1 MSEGTREL
9 SNGSMDR
16 RVSPPSG
23 GAATGGPTNEE
34 RRQFV
39 GSYDKLSPA
48 ARELALAIDNY
59 KIVNHRRFIDHEEML
74 AVILSLGY
82 HK

>member
-1 MSEGTREL
+1 MSEASREMSDGTP
-9 SNGSMDR
+9 DR
-16 RVSPPSG
+16 RVSPTP
-23 GAATGGPTNEE
+23 GAQASEE
-34 RRQFV
+34 RRQFG

-59 KIVNHRRFIDHEEML
+59 KITNHRRFIDHEEML
-74 AVILSLGY
+74 QVILSLGY

>member
-1 MSEGTREL
+1 MLDGVP
-9 SNGSMDR
+9 DR
-16 RVSPPSG
+16 RVSP
-23 GAATGGPTNEE
+23 TYGGPASEE

-59 KIVNHRRFIDHEEML
+59 KIANHRRFIDHEEML
-74 AVILSLGY
+74 QVILSLGY